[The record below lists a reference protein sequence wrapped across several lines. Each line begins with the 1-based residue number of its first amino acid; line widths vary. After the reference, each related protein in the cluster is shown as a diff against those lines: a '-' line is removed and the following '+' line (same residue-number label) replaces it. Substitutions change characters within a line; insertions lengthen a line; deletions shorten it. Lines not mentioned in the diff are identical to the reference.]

1 MLRIVPNYNEMFYRC
16 YTKEN
21 DGVKHLD
28 CMYHSGII
36 QVSCVNKTK
45 I

>member
-1 MLRIVPNYNEMFYRC
+1 MLRNVPNYNGMFYFC
-16 YTKEN
+16 FTTEN
-21 DGVKHLD
+21 DVVKHLGW
-28 CMYHSGII
+28 MYHPGII